1 MHDDDTLIF
10 DPLDKPPESGDLVQG
25 YRLGELLGR
34 GAHGRV
40 FRATKD
46 GEPAE
51 YAVKLVDIRDQP
63 QHFTDRILRECAITT
78 KLRHPGIILVHE
90 SGFWGSCIF
99 IVMEVAQGQAGDQFA
114 HGGLGWPLAVSVA
127 YRAAEALG
135 YAWDTAR
142 VIHRDIK
149 PANLVIDFAGDHLRG
164 VQVVDF
170 GLGRIAEEAGDGL
183 TMTGMVLG
191 TPFYMSPE
199 QARGERDITCATDIY
214 ALGATLFAMVA
225 GRPPFVGGT
234 PIEIILAHCN
244 ESPPRLDTLVA
255 NCPPALADLVD
266 RCLAKEP
273 AGRFAGYPELLNA
286 LDRVRSG
293 ASVEQ
298 QETIEAPEQV
308 RAGFIYRAL
317 RETPPTVQAVPQPQR
332 SDRQPQFRKQVVQP
346 FTGIAGLRKKT
357 QAKPSRRR
365 PPSVEP
371 GVVIDGIFTVGGP
384 IGAGG
389 MGEIFAVTEAI
400 TNRRLALKILS
411 AEDMGRPGMV
421 TRFRGE
427 CQALA
432 TIEHPSFPYFA
443 GKGTYE
449 ERDYLLMELV
459 DGIDLKT
466 WLEINGGRMAEAGAL
481 GVIGQLAAA
490 MDRAHSRCGMIH
502 RDIKPANLMF
512 AKGPRPVL
520 KIVDFGVST
529 YIDYGDFEDFSEREY
544 HYIDDDSRG
553 RAVGTPAYMSP
564 EQCVGAPPT
573 PLMDVYAIGCTFF
586 QLVTGR
592 TPYLAPSSSA
602 MMMKH
607 MQDPPPE
614 FTGIIEVSNGS
625 QYLLKRLMAKNPRD
639 RFRNFRQI
647 VAAVDSARFS
657 LTTRIRLPGAG

>member
-40 FRATKD
+40 YRATKD

-51 YAVKLVDIRDQP
+51 YAIKLIDIRDQP
-63 QHFTDRILRECAITT
+63 RNFIDRILRECAITT

-90 SGFWGSCIF
+90 SGFWASCIF
-99 IVMEVAQGQAGDQFA
+99 IVMEVAQGRAGDQLA
-114 HGGLGWPLAVSVA
+114 HGGLGWPLAVSIA
-127 YRAAEALG
+127 HRAAAALG
-135 YAWDTAR
+135 YAWDTAK

-149 PANLVIDFAGDHLRG
+149 PANLVIDFAGDQLRG

-170 GLGRIAEEAGDGL
+170 GLGRIAEESEDGL

-199 QARGERDITCATDIY
+199 QARGEKAITCATDIY
-214 ALGATLFAMVA
+214 ALGATLFALAA

-234 PIEIILAHCN
+234 PIEIILAHCS
-244 ESPPRLDTLVA
+244 ETPPRLDTLVDG
-255 NCPPALADLVD
+255 CPPALADVVA

-273 AGRFAGYPELLNA
+273 ADRYAGYPELLTA
-286 LDRVRSG
+286 LDGVLTGVTR
-293 ASVEQ
+293 EQ
-298 QETIEAPEQV
+298 QETIESPEQV
-308 RAGFIYRAL
+308 RSAFMHRAL
-317 RETPPTVQAVPQPQR
+317 RETPPTVKAVPEPPPPPPK
-332 SDRQPQFRKQVVQP
+332 QPQFRKQVSTQA
-346 FTGIAGLRKKT
+346 FTGMVLRGKT
-357 QAKPSRRR
+357 KEKSARRR
-365 PPSVEP
+365 PVSLEP
-371 GVVIDGIFTVGGP
+371 GAVIDGIFTVGKP

-389 MGEIFAVTEAI
+389 MGEIFAVSEAI

-411 AEDMGRPGMV
+411 VEDMERSGMV

-443 GKGTYE
+443 GKGTYQ

-490 MDRAHSRCGMIH
+490 MDRAHSCCGMIH

-586 QLVTGR
+586 QLITGR

-607 MQDPPPE
+607 MQDAPPE
-614 FTGIIEVSNGS
+614 FTGFADVSGGS
-625 QYLLKRLMAKNPRD
+625 HYLLKRLMAKNPRD

-657 LTTRIRLPGAG
+657 LTTRIRLPGA